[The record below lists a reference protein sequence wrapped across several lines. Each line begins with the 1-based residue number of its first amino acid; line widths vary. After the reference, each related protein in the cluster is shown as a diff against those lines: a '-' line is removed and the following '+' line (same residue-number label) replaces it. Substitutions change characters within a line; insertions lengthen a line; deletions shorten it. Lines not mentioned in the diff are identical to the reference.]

1 MPVGAGGLGCT
12 ALAGMIMVMVIV
24 SMVMVVVSVEE
35 RELLVLAGMF
45 SA

>member
-1 MPVGAGGLGCT
+1 MGVGGLGCT
-12 ALAGMIMVMVIV
+12 AVAGVIMVMLIV